1 MALTFDKIN
10 DLIGINGTVGVDLL
24 GSARVRDNLFVSGY
38 LTVGGKKFTGLNING
53 VKAIDKNVK
62 WKGTEIEISKGGT
75 GKDLSGS
82 TGAIQVSS
90 GTLTAGTLDIDK
102 GGTGD
107 IVETSW
113 KNTYITTKA
122 DGTLNYDGTDAVTP
136 DLTSIDGTL
145 TIAKGG
151 TSVTS
156 SNTWLNSRVQINTDG
171 TLNYAAGGS
180 GTPTLTTL
188 GGTLTVAKG
197 GTGATDSNAWLN
209 SRVTTNANG
218 TLNYDA
224 TSAVAPSLASIP
236 GTVAKA
242 QGGFG
247 ADASSVSVALIANNL
262 EAGGLKSGRTL
273 GDGIESQIIF
283 HDSGVAGTSSG
294 DAVAASTIWQ
304 EGEDADTYVI
314 KVVFNYQHQTESV
327 VMRFVAN
334 LRISGTSTATAKL
347 EVFAMN
353 SGGTAAAASTGSVL
367 ASATATHNAATYAM
381 SKSGDADIS
390 GLTDGNIY
398 RCEISLK
405 NDRASGDFS
414 YMTGLVV
421 TTSGA

>member
-1 MALTFDKIN
+1 LTLTFDKIK

-53 VKAIDKNVK
+53 VKAIDKDVK
-62 WKGTEIEISKGGT
+62 WKGEYIEIEKGGT

-102 GGTGD
+102 GGTGE
-107 IVETSW
+107 IVETGW
-113 KNTYITTKA
+113 KNTYITTNA
-122 DGTLNYDGTDAVTP
+122 NGTLNYDGTDAVTP

-151 TSVTS
+151 TGEIASTI
-156 SNTWLNSRVQINTDG
+156 WLNSRVQINTDG
-171 TLNYAAGGS
+171 TLNYSASGS

-197 GTGATDSNAWLN
+197 GTAVTSSNTWLN
-209 SRVTTNANG
+209 SRITTNANG

-247 ADASSVSVALIANNL
+247 ADASTVSVALITDNI
-262 EAGGLKSGRTL
+262 EAGGLKAGRTL
-273 GDGIESQIIF
+273 GDGIESQVIF
-283 HDSGVAGTSSG
+283 SDSSVAGTASG
-294 DAVAASTIWQ
+294 DAVAASTIWV
-304 EGEDADTYVI
+304 EGASADTYVI
-314 KVVFNYQHQTESV
+314 KIAFNYQHQTESV
-327 VMRFVAN
+327 AMRFVAN
-334 LRISGTSTATAKL
+334 LRSSSTATAKL
-347 EVFAMN
+347 EVYDMN
-353 SGGTAAAASTGSVL
+353 SGGTVAAYSTGTVK
-367 ASATATHNAATYAM
+367 ASATAARSAATYAQV
-381 SKSGDADIS
+381 KSGDADIS
-390 GLTDGNIY
+390 SLTSSNLY

-405 NDRASGDFS
+405 NDRASGDLS
-414 YMTGLVV
+414 YMTGVVV
-421 TTSGA
+421 TTAGA